1 MMSPEL
7 LPPEAAFVGYI
18 DTTPFWSGARE
29 RKLFVQY
36 CFDTGRFQ
44 HPPRPVSQYTGS
56 RNLGWREAIGRGRV
70 HSWIIQNGAPTD
82 NGVFHRPTLV
92 DMDDGFRF
100 LSWYVG
106 KEELQQGMAVA
117 VSWKLLE
124 DGRSWPA
131 FMSADV

>member
-1 MMSPEL
+1 MTSLVL
-7 LPPEAAFVGYI
+7 LPPDAAFAGYI
-18 DTTPFWSGARE
+18 DTTPFWSHARE

-36 CFDTGRFQ
+36 CFDTDRFQ

-70 HSWIIQNGAPTD
+70 HSWIIQNGAATD
-82 NGVFHRPTLV
+82 DRVSHRPTLV

-106 KEELQQGMAVA
+106 EDELQHGMAVV
-117 VSWKLLE
+117 VSWALLA

-131 FMSADV
+131 FTNADV